1 MAPPAPWPPSYGAAR
16 GWFRQALPAA
26 LPAWQGARL
35 EARPLV
41 ADTSLTVDWA
51 VAAPSQTPARLL
63 VLITGLHGIEGVVGT
78 FVLRLFVEEYLPRLD
93 PASTGLLLVH
103 ALNPWGMHHRRKVN
117 AGNVDLNRNFL
128 PPAEPYDPEFNGDY
142 ELLRDFLGPRRPLEA
157 PPLSAARFLLCLAR
171 AMGRHGAPVIQ
182 RAALRGQYGDPQ
194 GMYFGGA
201 GLAEESR
208 LLIELLQ
215 SVVPAFASA
224 TLLDIHSGFGPARQM
239 SLVHSTREPRPVDEL
254 RRRFGYP
261 HVLKSDDRDFYA
273 MRGDMI
279 DSLYGRAGKDWPGTR
294 FYASAFEFGTLG
306 HSTLALARSL
316 RAMVHENQAHHHG
329 ARTRSAMRWARRE
342 FEALYVPRHPEWWRA
357 ARESA
362 RRAFDGILGAEGFLS
377 P

>member
-1 MAPPAPWPPSYGAAR
+1 MAPVAPWPPSYETAR
-16 GWFRQALPAA
+16 AWFRGALPPA
-26 LPAWQGARL
+26 LHAWPGARL
-35 EARPLV
+35 EARPLA
-41 ADTSLTVDWA
+41 ADASLTVDWA
-51 VAAPSQTPARLL
+51 VAAPDRNSARLL
-63 VLITGLHGIEGVVGT
+63 VLTTGLHGIEGVVGT
-78 FVLRLFVEEYLPRLD
+78 NVLRLFVEEYLPRLD

-128 PPAEPYDPEFNGDY
+128 LPAVPYDPDFNGDY
-142 ELLRDFLGPRRPLEA
+142 RILGDFLGPRRPLDA
-157 PPLSAARFLLCLAR
+157 PPLSTTRFLLGLAR
-171 AMGRHGAPVIQ
+171 AMRRNGAAVIQ
-182 RAALRGQYGDPQ
+182 RAALLGQYGDPQ
-194 GMYFGGA
+194 GMYYGGA
-201 GLAEESR
+201 ALAEESR

-224 TLLDIHSGFGPARQM
+224 TLLDVHSGFGPPRQM

-279 DSLYGRAGKDWPGTR
+279 DSLYGRAGELWPGTR

-306 HSTLALARSL
+306 DSTVALARSL
-316 RAMVHENQAHHHG
+316 RAMVHENQTYHHG
-329 ARTRSAMRWARRE
+329 ARTPSARHWARRE
-342 FEALYVPRHPEWWRA
+342 FEALYVPRYPDWWRA